1 MSNNEKRKKREER
14 REMVRPQKGGMVE
27 IMVGPWERGRR
38 SAKRS
43 DERET
48 STIKMSGPKKQ

>member
-1 MSNNEKRKKREER
+1 
-14 REMVRPQKGGMVE
+14 MVQPQKGGMVE
-27 IMVGPWERGRR
+27 IKVDPWEREGR

-48 STIKMSGPKKQ
+48 STIKMRGPKKQ